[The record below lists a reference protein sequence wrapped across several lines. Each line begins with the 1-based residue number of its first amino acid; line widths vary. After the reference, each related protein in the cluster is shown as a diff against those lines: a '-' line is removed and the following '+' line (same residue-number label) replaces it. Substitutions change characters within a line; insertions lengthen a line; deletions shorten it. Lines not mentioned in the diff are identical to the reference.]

1 MSYHIKGIKICFFF
15 GTDIFG
21 DKALQLPLHL
31 SKLIMNG
38 YHSSSIGFKSIG
50 LTMHGSSFRDRH
62 FFA

>member
-1 MSYHIKGIKICFFF
+1 MFFF
-15 GTDIFG
+15 GTEIFG

-62 FFA
+62 FVA